1 MVDVD
6 MNTTPPKVIGRET
19 CLQVKGPYGLS
30 KDLGSKHLKEGGPK
44 EIIDFMKMENGSVH

>member
-1 MVDVD
+1 